1 MSKHERDDIED
12 RVDESSSESFP
23 ASDPPSWEPLH
34 AGRPKG
40 AAAGASVENNAQMH
54 RFEIRDPSGLAQL
67 QYRYRDDGALILVHT
82 EVPSAIEG
90 RGYASQLAK
99 TALDYARAGSLRVVA
114 QCPFVRAYMKRHPE
128 YDDLL
133 IP

>member
-1 MSKHERDDIED
+1 MNENERDDMED
-12 RVDESSSESFP
+12 RLDEASSESFP

-34 AGRPKG
+34 AGRPKS
-40 AAAGASVENNAQMH
+40 AQAGASVENNEQMH
-54 RFEIRDPSGLAQL
+54 RFEIRDPGGLAQL
-67 QYRYRDDGALILVHT
+67 QYRYSDDGALILVHT
-82 EVPSAIEG
+82 EVPPAIEG

-99 TALDYARAGSLRVVA
+99 TALDFARASSLRIVA

-133 IP
+133 TP